1 LGIGDVVE
9 VVDEDGNI
17 YQDIINDP
25 TEFRQYYD
33 GVISGKITLTKL
45 RGKPRDLAV
54 TKITWNPNTAT
65 RDGKAVATP
74 GNFWLLNSTQEL
86 VKLAKENAN
95 RKKGQPKKRN
105 INFEKWHAANLRGL
119 AEEVKPYIYLTED
132 DWIKGIK
139 TFINSKV

>member
-9 VVDEDGNI
+9 VVDEKGNI

-25 TEFRQYYD
+25 TEFKQYYD

-74 GNFWLLNSTQEL
+74 GNFWLLDSTQEL
-86 VKLAKENAN
+86 VKLAKENAEN
-95 RKKGQPKKRN
+95 RTKKRD
-105 INFEKWHAANLRGL
+105 INLEKWHAATLRGL
-119 AEEVKPYIYLTED
+119 ADEVKPYIFLTKED
-132 DWIKGIK
+132 WYKGIK
-139 TFINSKV
+139 TYLNSSV